1 MKKITLGII
10 AHVDSGKT
18 TLSEALLYLTGTIRK
33 FGRVD
38 KGASFLD
45 DQDMERRRG
54 ITIYSKQARFDW
66 QDTQFVLIDTPG
78 HADFSAEMERTLQV
92 LDYAV
97 LLTSASDGIQGQTE
111 SVWRLLQRYEIP
123 VFVFFNKMDQPG
135 ADKDS
140 LMQAFRG
147 KLSSDA
153 VDFTR
158 KDPDQW
164 YDAIAMC
171 SEEAMEQ
178 FLETGGIE
186 DDLIREMI
194 RQRQLFPCFFGS
206 ALKQEGVEAF
216 LQALDHYTV
225 PGIYPEE
232 FGARVYKITR
242 DPDGSRLTM
251 MKITGGVLK
260 ARTVLPD
267 GEADGKVHQIRIYSG
282 SRFTLRDEVKAGEI
296 CAVTGLKSSF
306 AGQGFGLEA
315 EEVLP
320 LVVPVLRYRAVLPA
334 GEDPVRALGH
344 FRILEEENPE
354 LSVAWEEE
362 HQAIY
367 VSVMGEVQLQ
377 ILTSLLAERFGID
390 VSFDDGEIMYRET
403 IARPVIGAGHF
414 EPLRH
419 YAEVQ
424 FLLEPLERGSG
435 IVLDNLA
442 DTDRLAANWQRLIL
456 TNLAEKQH
464 RGVLTGSPITDVRI
478 TLLTGKA
485 HLKHTEGGDF
495 RQAVY
500 RAVRQ
505 GLMMTEGILLEPYY
519 RFFLSIPSENVG
531 RALSDLDRAGAS
543 FESPRIDAGS
553 QMAVITGR
561 GPVSSLKDYTREVT
575 AYTRGRGQL
584 QLTADGYDTCLHAQE
599 VIDARGYDPLA
610 DVRNTPDSVFCTHG
624 SGYIVPFDEVYQ
636 HLHTPLGG
644 YYAGYLPR
652 ELGGSGLPQDVPL
665 SDADRPDPVSEPNRN
680 IGTDEIDEII
690 SRISGANRRDNRK
703 DSRKRS
709 GRPGWKKPGSGAAA
723 MTPWSDSSAKAAM
736 GQSGRSKHAGMAG
749 MTNVS
754 GMFSLEQAECVI
766 VDGYNVIF
774 AWQELS
780 DLARVNIDS
789 ARDALIDIL
798 SELSS
803 MIPGQVTAVF
813 DAYKV
818 RGHSS
823 ERMTLQN
830 IQILFTSQDETADQ
844 YIERFTNEYGRRR
857 RIAVITSDGLEQI
870 ITRGQ
875 GCLLISSRE
884 LKTHMDRL
892 RSTLREKYDIKSQ

>member
-45 DQDMERRRG
+45 DQEMERARG
-54 ITIYSKQARFDW
+54 ITIYSKQARFICR
-66 QDTQFVLIDTPG
+66 DTEFVLIDTPG

-97 LLTSASDGIQGQTE
+97 LLISAADGIQGQTE
-111 SVWRLLQRYEIP
+111 QVFRLLEQYQIP

-135 ADKDS
+135 ADRNG
-140 LMQAFRG
+140 LMRDFRG
-147 KLSSDA
+147 KLSTEA
-153 VDFTR
+153 VDFTE
-158 KDPDQW
+158 KDRSQW

-178 FLETGGIE
+178 FLETGMVE
-186 DDLIREMI
+186 DDLIRMMI
-194 RQRQLFPCFFGS
+194 KERKLFPCFFGA

-216 LQALDHYTV
+216 LQALDHYTLQ
-225 PGIYPEE
+225 PCYPEA
-232 FGARVYKITR
+232 FAARVYKITR
-242 DPDGSRLTM
+242 DSDGSRLTM
-251 MKITGGVLK
+251 MKITGGTLK
-260 ARTVLPD
+260 ARAVLPD
-267 GEADGKVHQIRIYSG
+267 GETEGKVHQIRIYNG
-282 SRFTLRDEVKAGEI
+282 SRFTLRDEVRAGEI

-306 AGQGFGLEA
+306 AGQGFGLDEQ
-315 EEVLP
+315 EVLP
-320 LVVPVLRYRAVLPA
+320 LVAPVLRYRAVLL
-334 GEDPVRALGH
+334 GGDDPVKALGH
-344 FRILEEENPE
+344 LRTLEEENPE
-354 LSVAWEEE
+354 LSVTWEET
-362 HQAIY
+362 HQSIY

-377 ILTSLLAERFGID
+377 ILTSLLQERFGLN
-390 VSFDDGEIMYRET
+390 VTFDDGEIMYRET
-403 IARPVIGAGHF
+403 ITKPVIGAGHF

-424 FLLEPLERGSG
+424 LLLEPLERGSG
-435 IVLDNLA
+435 IVLENAA
-442 DTDRLAANWQRLIL
+442 DSDRLATNWQRLIL

-464 RGVLTGSPITDVRI
+464 RGVLTGSPLTDVRI

-505 GLMMTEGILLEPYY
+505 GLMMTESLLLEPYY
-519 RFFLSIPSENVG
+519 RFSLTIPAENVG
-531 RALSDLDRAGAS
+531 RAMTDLDRAGAA
-543 FESPRIDAGS
+543 FEGPQMDGS
-553 QMAVITGR
+553 GQMAVITGR
-561 GPVSSLKDYTREVT
+561 GPVSSLKDYAQEVT

-584 QLTADGYDTCLHAQE
+584 QLTGDGYDTCLHAKD
-599 VIDARGYDPLA
+599 VIDAKAYDPLA

-624 SGYIVPFDEVYQ
+624 SGYIVPYHEVYR

-644 YYAGYLPR
+644 YYAGYLPK
-652 ELGGSGLPQDVPL
+652 ELGGTRLPEDVAA
-665 SDADRPDPVSEPNRN
+665 SAGEEGTDPVQEPNRS
-680 IGTDEIDEII
+680 IGTEEIDEII
-690 SRISGANRRDNRK
+690 SRISGANRRDSRK
-703 DSRKRS
+703 DSKKRS
-709 GRPGWKKPGSGAAA
+709 GWNRRPG
-723 MTPWSDSSAKAAM
+723 SDKALVSTGKTAVAVK
-736 GQSGRSKHAGMAG
+736 SPELFPLEMA
-749 MTNVS
+749 
-754 GMFSLEQAECVI
+754 EQVI

-798 SELSS
+798 SEFSS
-803 MIPGQVTAVF
+803 MIDARVSVVF

-818 RGHSS
+818 KGHTA
-823 ERMTLQN
+823 ERMTMQGIEVLY
-830 IQILFTSQDETADQ
+830 TSQDETADQ
-844 YIERFTNEYGRRR
+844 YIERFTNANGRKQ

-884 LKTHMDRL
+884 LKTYMERL
-892 RSTLREKYDIKSQ
+892 RKELREQFHVRQQ

>member
-45 DQDMERRRG
+45 DQEMERARG
-54 ITIYSKQARFDW
+54 ITIYSKQARFICR
-66 QDTQFVLIDTPG
+66 DTEFVLIDTPG

-97 LLTSASDGIQGQTE
+97 LLISAADGIQGQTE
-111 SVWRLLQRYEIP
+111 QVFRLLEQYQIP

-135 ADKDS
+135 ADRNG
-140 LMQAFRG
+140 LMRDFRG
-147 KLSSDA
+147 KLSTEA
-153 VDFTR
+153 VDFTE
-158 KDPDQW
+158 KDRSQW

-178 FLETGGIE
+178 FLETGMVE
-186 DDLIREMI
+186 DDLIRMMI
-194 RQRQLFPCFFGS
+194 KERKLFPCFFGA

-216 LQALDHYTV
+216 LQALDHYTLQ
-225 PGIYPEE
+225 PCYPEA
-232 FGARVYKITR
+232 FAARVYKITR
-242 DPDGSRLTM
+242 DSDGSRLTM
-251 MKITGGVLK
+251 MKITGGTLK
-260 ARTVLPD
+260 ARAVLPD
-267 GEADGKVHQIRIYSG
+267 GETEGKVHQIRIYNG
-282 SRFTLRDEVKAGEI
+282 SRFTLRDEVRAGEI

-306 AGQGFGLEA
+306 AGQGFGLDEQ
-315 EEVLP
+315 EVLP
-320 LVVPVLRYRAVLPA
+320 LVAPVLRYRAVLL
-334 GEDPVRALGH
+334 GGDDPVKALGH
-344 FRILEEENPE
+344 LRTLEEENPE
-354 LSVAWEEE
+354 LSVTWEET
-362 HQAIY
+362 HQSIY

-377 ILTSLLAERFGID
+377 ILTSLLQERFGLN
-390 VSFDDGEIMYRET
+390 VTFDDGEIMYRET
-403 IARPVIGAGHF
+403 ITKPVIGAGHF

-424 FLLEPLERGSG
+424 LLLEPLERGRG
-435 IVLDNLA
+435 IVLENAA
-442 DTDRLAANWQRLIL
+442 DSDRLATNWQRLIL

-464 RGVLTGSPITDVRI
+464 RGVLTGSPLTDVRI

-505 GLMMTEGILLEPYY
+505 GLMMTESLLLEPYY
-519 RFFLSIPSENVG
+519 RFSLTIPAENVG
-531 RALSDLDRAGAS
+531 RAMTDLDRAGAA
-543 FESPRIDAGS
+543 FEGPQMDGS
-553 QMAVITGR
+553 GQMAVITGR
-561 GPVSSLKDYTREVT
+561 GPVSSLKDYAQEVT

-584 QLTADGYDTCLHAQE
+584 QLTGDGYDTCLHAKD
-599 VIDARGYDPLA
+599 VIDAKAYDPLA

-624 SGYIVPFDEVYQ
+624 SGYIVPYHEVYR

-644 YYAGYLPR
+644 YYAGYLPK
-652 ELGGSGLPQDVPL
+652 ELGGTRLLEDVAA
-665 SDADRPDPVSEPNRN
+665 SAGEEGTDPVQEPNRS
-680 IGTDEIDEII
+680 IGTEEIDEII
-690 SRISGANRRDNRK
+690 SRISGANRRDSRK
-703 DSRKRS
+703 DSKKRS
-709 GRPGWKKPGSGAAA
+709 GWNRRPGSDKALVSTGKTAGAVKS
-723 MTPWSDSSAKAAM
+723 PELFPLE
-736 GQSGRSKHAGMAG
+736 MA
-749 MTNVS
+749 
-754 GMFSLEQAECVI
+754 EQVI

-798 SELSS
+798 SEFSS
-803 MIPGQVTAVF
+803 MIDARVSVAF

-818 RGHSS
+818 KGHTA
-823 ERMTLQN
+823 ERMTMQGIEVLY
-830 IQILFTSQDETADQ
+830 TSQDETADQ
-844 YIERFTNEYGRRR
+844 YIERFTNANGRKQ

-884 LKTHMDRL
+884 LKTYMERL
-892 RSTLREKYDIKSQ
+892 RKELREQFHVRQQ